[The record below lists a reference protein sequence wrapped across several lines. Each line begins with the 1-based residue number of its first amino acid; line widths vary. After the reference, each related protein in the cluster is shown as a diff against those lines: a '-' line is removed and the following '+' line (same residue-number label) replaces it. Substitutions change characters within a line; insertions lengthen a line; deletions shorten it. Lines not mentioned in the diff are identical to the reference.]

1 MTDAAASAGRS
12 NALANLALVFS
23 AVGLL
28 LCSGGLLATLDVF
41 LPRPL
46 PFDVWFYLTAFAALG
61 LLPAAAGL
69 ACGVLAMLPA
79 RRRGEDNRP
88 ARWAVV
94 LGAAGL
100 AVVGCSLLASQLYIW
115 LA

>member
-1 MTDAAASAGRS
+1 MTDVAAPPGRS

-28 LCSGGLLATLDVF
+28 LCSGGLLAALDVF

-46 PFDVWFYLTAFAALG
+46 PFDLWFYLAAFAALG

-69 ACGVLAMLPA
+69 ACGALVMLPA
-79 RRRGEDNRP
+79 RRCGEDNRA

-94 LGAAGL
+94 LGAVGL

-115 LA
+115 LS